1 MKSLFITITFTLIL
15 NTLFTQDITAQ
26 KTIEFFEGT
35 LEELFITAKKENK
48 AIFIDAYTNMC
59 APCKKMELEVFT
71 QPNVHVFYKNFF
83 INYKLDM
90 LSKEGAAFAAKYG
103 VKVFPTYLYFHTDGS
118 FNHKI
123 IGSKSPKEFIAAG
136 KKGAHNPKKFAKLKA
151 EYDAGNRDEKVVSEY
166 LRQLWLSKEANNPVM
181 VKTYKKCLGSV
192 SLKEQ
197 SHQESI
203 AYTAGNLTED
213 SYQLFEQNKGLYIQ
227 KLGAATVKNIEVAA
241 AYNTVEIA
249 IEKRDYAL
257 FNKIQTIIH
266 SHNSPVSEEGL
277 LKISLRFFE
286 AMSDWKAYAE
296 TACTYLPKIK
306 IENAAYLNDVAWN
319 FYQQIN
325 EPELLQKAIQWA
337 SQSIEIDSR
346 PYNNDTYSSL
356 LQKLQS

>member
-1 MKSLFITITFTLIL
+1 MKSLFTTITFALIL
-15 NTLFTQDITAQ
+15 NTLFTQNITAQ
-26 KTIEFFEGT
+26 KTIEFFEGN
-35 LEELFITAKKENK
+35 LEELFIAAKNENK

-59 APCKKMELEVFT
+59 APCKKMETEVFT

-90 LSKEGAAFAAKYG
+90 LSKEGIDFAAKHG
-103 VKVFPTYLYFHTDGS
+103 VNVYPTYLYFHADGS

-123 IGSKSPKEFIAAG
+123 TGSKKPKEFIAAG
-136 KKGAHNPKKFAKLKA
+136 KKGAHNPARFAKLKA
-151 EYDAGNRDEKVVSEY
+151 EYDAGNRDEKVVAEY

-181 VKTYKKCLGSV
+181 LKTYDKCLGNL

-203 AYTAGNLTED
+203 AYTAGNLTEE

-227 KLGAATVKNIEVAA
+227 KLGAATVKNIEAAA
-241 AYNTVEIA
+241 AYNTLEIA
-249 IEKRDYAL
+249 IERRDYAL
-257 FNKIQTIIH
+257 FNKIQTILH
-266 SHNSPVSEEGL
+266 AQNSPASEEGL

-286 AMSDWKAYAE
+286 AMNDWKAYAK
-296 TACTYLPKIK
+296 TACTYLPKIEIK
-306 IENAAYLNDVAWN
+306 NPAYLNDIAWN

-325 EPELLQKAIQWA
+325 EPELLQKAVEWA
-337 SQSIEIDSR
+337 SQSIEMDSR